1 MAQVLVNIQLM
12 QASHL
17 QALKIC
23 IFHDIFLDLTTQE
36 ASVHVRWVSD
46 SDMVLMMSLVFVH
59 ALPDLGAKDLKY
71 SRVAGRTAGC
81 QE

>member
-1 MAQVLVNIQLM
+1 
-12 QASHL
+12 
-17 QALKIC
+17 
-23 IFHDIFLDLTTQE
+23 
-36 ASVHVRWVSD
+36 
-46 SDMVLMMSLVFVH
+46 MMSLVFVH